1 MSAPQ
6 SESAYFALGTDAN
19 ARTAPVRLVVIQGD
33 ERPPVEALDEPVAM
47 TFPHLMVREAIALVS
62 LSLFLALLAI
72 SFDAPLEEIAN
83 PQKTP
88 NPAKAPWYFLG
99 LQELLHYYPPIVSG
113 VVLPG
118 LVVLGL
124 IVIPYFEVN
133 LRRRPF
139 WRSDDTPAT
148 RWRKLAGLWLAV
160 AALTLV
166 FLFTGSHPVWPILA
180 PLWAVALAMSA
191 PGIAHRPVRVITL
204 FGSASLAFWIFLWF
218 LLASIALTVI
228 GVAFRGPGWEYT
240 LPWRD
245 GIY

>member
-19 ARTAPVRLVVIQGD
+19 ARQAPVRLVVVQGD
-33 ERPPVEALDEPVAM
+33 ERPPVNVIDEPVAM

-62 LSLFLALLAI
+62 LSLFLAVLAI
-72 SFDAPLEEIAN
+72 AFDAPLEEIAN

-118 LVVLGL
+118 LVVLAL

-139 WRSDDTPAT
+139 WRSDDTPAG
-148 RWRKLAGLWLAV
+148 RWRKLAGLWSAV
-160 AALTLV
+160 AALSAV
-166 FLFTGSHPVWPILA
+166 FLLTGSHAVWPILV
-180 PLWAVALAMSA
+180 PLWAVASAVSA
-191 PGIAHRPVRVITL
+191 PALARRPACVMAL
-204 FGSASLAFWIFLWF
+204 LGNASLAFWIFLWF

>member
-1 MSAPQ
+1 MSG
-6 SESAYFALGTDAN
+6 STRFALDVDAN
-19 ARTAPVRLVVIQGD
+19 ARKAPVRLVVVQGD
-33 ERPPVEALDEPVAM
+33 ERPPVSVVDEPVAM
-47 TFPHLMVREAIALVS
+47 TFPHLLVREAIALVS
-62 LSLFLALLAI
+62 LSLFLAILAI

-118 LVVLGL
+118 LVVLAL

-139 WRSDDTPAT
+139 WRSDDTTAA
-148 RWRKLAGLWLAV
+148 RWRRLAGLWSAV
-160 AALTLV
+160 AALSLV

-180 PLWAVALAMSA
+180 PLWIVAVAMSA
-191 PGIAHRPVRVITL
+191 PAIARALGGLMGRLETP
-204 FGSASLAFWIFLWF
+204 SLAFWIFLWF